1 MIVIDLDGTIVF
13 AHEGNP
19 VCHKTHIPLDAD
31 RDIVVAFNP
40 SSSLYN
46 ARNYELDPDEI
57 EAWERENGKYKPSS
71 KRPFEFNRWY
81 MFRKRVQS
89 REG

>member
-1 MIVIDLDGTIVF
+1 MKVIYLDGTIVF
-13 AHEGNP
+13 AHKDNP
-19 VCHKTHIPLDAD
+19 ICHKTHIALNDELDLV
-31 RDIVVAFNP
+31 IAFNP

-46 ARNYELDPDEI
+46 ARNFELEPDEI

-81 MFRKRVQS
+81 IFRRVTKDL
-89 REG
+89 